1 MADDDKPNL
10 FNQLP
15 DDLVVLILCNLGSS
29 ASSPSDFFNALLT
42 CKRIFDLGFR
52 RRPVLS
58 KLGAKALVM
67 KARNW
72 SESALRFLIRC
83 AAADNIEA
91 YYILGMI
98 GFYCCQ
104 RKETGKLAL
113 KRAANKSHALA
124 AYSLAIIKF
133 KGIGG
138 SETDKN
144 AGAGVELCMRAAS
157 LGHWDAV
164 LELAL
169 LLYDGHRFY
178 PDIVGGRRLHSV
190 AQAVEL
196 VSFITFP
203 FKRQARHR
211 QDPGNEPAAERHP
224 VDVFLREWFESGVRE
239 GLKLCA
245 HEGCGRPET
254 RVNEFGRCHACSTT
268 NYCSLTCHWRDW
280 NLRYKAEC
288 GSIASVLAA
297 GGGAGA

>member
-104 RKETGKLAL
+104 RIETGKLAL
-113 KRAANKSHALA
+113 QTAANKSHALA

-133 KGIGG
+133 NGSGG
-138 SETDKN
+138 SKADQN
-144 AGAGVELCMRAAS
+144 PHAGVDLCKRAAS

-164 LELAL
+164 IELGH
-169 LLYDGHRFY
+169 LLYDGHRLY
-178 PDIVGGRRLHSV
+178 PDLMGGRRLFSV
-190 AQAVEL
+190 EQAVKL
-196 VSFITFP
+196 VSSVTFP
-203 FKRQARHR
+203 FKRQARHH
-211 QDPGNEPAAERHP
+211 QDTGNEAAAERHP
-224 VDVFLREWFESGVRE
+224 VDVFLKEWFESEVDE

-254 RVNEFGRCHACSTT
+254 RVNEFERTK
-268 NYCSLTCHWRDW
+268 NYCSRSCHWRDW
-280 NLRYKAEC
+280 NLRYKAE
-288 GSIASVLAA
+288 GGGV
-297 GGGAGA
+297 GGGNGGAGA